1 MDYEEGGIERTD
13 TALRM
18 AYSLLFALII
28 SVLETVVGALV
39 VFQLLYT
46 LVTKREPSQRV
57 CELGNRISTYFYR
70 MLRYLTH
77 NSDALPFP
85 FNDFPDAIEAPFTE
99 GSVSEEDEL
108 IAGEEPP
115 ARRSAG

>member
-1 MDYEEGGIERTD
+1 MDYEEGEIERTS

-28 SVLETVVGALV
+28 SVLETVVGAIV
-39 VFQLLYT
+39 IFQLLYT
-46 LVTKREPSQRV
+46 FVTKREPSQRV
-57 CELGNRISTYFYR
+57 SELGNRISTYFYR

-77 NSDALPFP
+77 NSDQPPFP
-85 FNDFPDAIEAPFTE
+85 FNDFPPAIEVPFIESTE
-99 GSVSEEDEL
+99 SDSEL

-115 ARRSAG
+115 AQRSSG

>member
-1 MDYEEGGIERTD
+1 MDNEEGGIERTA
-13 TALRM
+13 TALRI

-57 CELGNRISTYFYR
+57 SELGNRISTYFYR

-99 GSVSEEDEL
+99 GSDSEDEL

-115 ARRSAG
+115 ARRSSG

>member
-1 MDYEEGGIERTD
+1 MEYEEGGIERTD

-28 SVLETVVGALV
+28 SVLETVVGAIV
-39 VFQLLYT
+39 VFQLLFT
-46 LVTKREPSQRV
+46 FVTKREPSKRV
-57 CELGNRISTYFYR
+57 SELGNRVATYFYR

-77 NSDALPFP
+77 NSDEPPFP
-85 FNDFPDAIEAPFTE
+85 FNDFPEAVEAPFVE
-99 GSVSEEDEL
+99 GPESDDEL

-115 ARRSAG
+115 ARRSSA

>member
-18 AYSLLFALII
+18 AYSLLFAVII
-28 SVLETVVGALV
+28 SVLETVVGAIV
-39 VFQLLYT
+39 IFQLLFT

-57 CELGNRISTYFYR
+57 SELGNRISTYFYR

-77 NSDALPFP
+77 NSDELPFP
-85 FNDFPDAIEAPFTE
+85 FNDFPDAIEAPFIE
-99 GSVSEEDEL
+99 GPEPESEL

-115 ARRSAG
+115 ARQSSG